1 MRARLLARACVVGLL
16 VSGAAEPR
24 AHAAPPRSAPEAVLK
39 AQYLERFTRFVEWPA
54 TSFASS
60 QAPFILC
67 LAGWSELSEELQQ
80 LVARMRL
87 KGRTTLTRK
96 LGDRAAGDLA
106 GCHLLYLAG
115 SVDQSLEEILGRAAG
130 RQILTVADSAGF
142 GQRGVII
149 NLHNSAGFVRFE
161 INGRAARESRLSISS
176 QLMRLARPED
186 RARR

>member
-24 AHAAPPRSAPEAVLK
+24 ARAAPPKSAPEAVLK

-60 QAPFILC
+60 QAPFLLC
-67 LAGWSELSEELQQ
+67 LAGWSELSAELEQ
-80 LVARMRL
+80 LAVRIRL
-87 KGRTTLTRK
+87 KGRTTLVRK
-96 LGDRAAGDLA
+96 LGDRAPGDLA
-106 GCHLLYLAG
+106 DCHLLYLAG
-115 SVDQSLEEILGRAAG
+115 SVDQSLEEILSRT
-130 RQILTVADSAGF
+130 RDRPILTVADTPGF

-149 NLHNSAGFVRFE
+149 NMHNSAGFVRFD
-161 INGRAARESRLSISS
+161 INGSAARESHLAISS